1 MIPGSIDEKYTIV
14 EHLGN
19 GSYGHVYSVRRN
31 SDGELLCCK
40 DISYSM
46 HLQKGRELL
55 RSEIEVTCSLNHPN
69 VIRFLEVYH
78 DEAKE
83 RYQIIMNLYQDDLL
97 LYYRRMKKLG
107 VQVDEQFI
115 WCVLIA
121 VLKVLA
127 YCHNPLLHNGKA
139 IIHRDI
145 KPANILLTGTDG
157 IVVTDF
163 GVCRETV
170 GGDQNMTYI
179 GTPLYMPPEARYG
192 KYSTSFDIW
201 SLGCTMYE
209 VITGK
214 YCIVGTNDDEFDRR
228 RRERSSGFPPFE
240 GYSPDLHQVVQAMLV
255 YDADERPTA
264 AMLLGHPAVQRR
276 IRAFTGNDDDPEDGT
291 ETFFPAINQTIAQ
304 TICNAGKD
312 KGALP
317 PPQAYPQPP
326 SPPPLPPV
334 KPSPQ
339 VGNPS
344 VVDNVFKS
352 PSSDDFI
359 QESTTPLMR
368 AVQRNDMAEVRA
380 HLGDAGKQRTDGFTA
395 LMFAAMS
402 NNLEAARLL
411 VDKEANIIGIN
422 GFTALAW
429 ARTLKREECARF
441 LEPIEG
447 SNPKAVSV

>member
-1 MIPGSIDEKYTIV
+1 MIPGSMDGKYTIV

-55 RSEIEVTCSLNHPN
+55 QSEIEVTCSLNHPN
-69 VIRFLEVYH
+69 IIRFLEVYH

-97 LYYRRMKKLG
+97 LYYRRVKKMG
-107 VQVDEQFI
+107 REIDENFI

-121 VLKVLA
+121 VLKVLD
-127 YCHNPLLHNGKA
+127 YCHNPLLHNGKS

-163 GVCRETV
+163 GVCREMHT
-170 GGDQNMTYI
+170 GDKDMTYI
-179 GTPLYMPPEARYG
+179 GTPLYMPPEARFG
-192 KYSTSFDIW
+192 KYTTSFDIW

-214 YCIVGTNDDEFDRR
+214 YCITGLNDDEFDRR
-228 RRERSSGFPPFE
+228 RRERSNGFPLFE
-240 GYSPDLHQVVQAMLV
+240 GYSPELHEVVQSMLV
-255 YDADERPTA
+255 YDFEKRPTA
-264 AMLLGHPAVQRR
+264 AELLGHPAVKRR
-276 IRAFTGNDDDPEDGT
+276 IKALLGDEDDCLEDAT

-304 TICNAGKD
+304 TICDFGKEKD
-312 KGALP
+312 VKQS
-317 PPQAYPQPP
+317 PQAQ
-326 SPPPLPPV
+326 PLPPALPSKPYPQASNSPV
-334 KPSPQ
+334 VNVFNTPSP
-339 VGNPS
+339 G
-344 VVDNVFKS
+344 
-352 PSSDDFI
+352 DFI

-380 HLGDAGKQRTDGFTA
+380 HLGEAGKQRTDGFTA

-402 NNLEAARLL
+402 NNLEAVRLL
-411 VDKEANIIGIN
+411 ADKEANIIGIN

-429 ARTLKREECARF
+429 AKMLKRDECVKF